1 MKDFKNGAATPRLE
15 LSSKFIFWERS
26 PFVIEFH
33 ELLEEISFEDGVN
46 VFFGPLEDNA
56 GALDLPRLRCK
67 FVNRKD
73 ILGLY
78 QKKKNILGCQLLA
91 LVH

>member
-15 LSSKFIFWERS
+15 LSSKFIFWESS

-33 ELLEEISFEDGVN
+33 ELLEATSFEDGVN

-67 FVNRKD
+67 FVN
-73 ILGLY
+73 
-78 QKKKNILGCQLLA
+78 KKIHFRLSITSFGTLIGFLA
-91 LVH
+91 KVP